1 MDTTAMPMA
10 VDPLAA
16 FRMDGEVVIVTGAG
30 NGLGRAFAACF
41 ARVGAKVMVLDRN
54 AEAAASCATAITD
67 AGGEAEFHVVDVT
80 QEMTIDHA
88 FAAIMAAH
96 GRIDVLINNAGIAIR
111 RPTVDLSLAD
121 WNKVV
126 DVNLTGVFLCCR
138 AAGRHM
144 LQGSGGR
151 IVNIASI
158 MGLSGGGLYPNISYQ
173 STKGAVINLTRALA
187 VEWARHG
194 LRVNA
199 VAPTWVRTEFTKAL
213 FEQPQ
218 LVEQIETMTPM
229 GRVAEVDDVVGSVL
243 FLASRASA
251 LVTGHT
257 LAVDGGYL
265 AQ

>member
-1 MDTTAMPMA
+1 MDETSMPMKA
-10 VDPLAA
+10 DPLAA
-16 FRMDGEVVIVTGAG
+16 YRMDGDVVVVTGAG
-30 NGLGRAFAACF
+30 NGLGSAFAQCF
-41 ARVGAKVMVLDRN
+41 SRVGAKVMVLDHD
-54 AEAAASCATAITD
+54 AQAAKACAADITN
-67 AGGEAEFHVVDVT
+67 AGGVAESHVVDVA
-80 QEMTIDHA
+80 QEAMVDQA
-88 FAAIMAAH
+88 FAAIRATH

-144 LQGSGGR
+144 VQGDGGR

-173 STKGAVINLTRALA
+173 STKGGVVNLTRALA
-187 VEWARHG
+187 VEWAQHG
-194 LRVNA
+194 IRVNA
-199 VAPTWVRTEFTKAL
+199 VAPTWVRTAFTKPL
-213 FEQPQ
+213 FEQPE
-218 LVEQIETMTPM
+218 LVAEMEKMTPM
-229 GRVAEVDDVVGSVL
+229 GRVAEIDDVVGPVL

-251 LVTGHT
+251 LVTGQI

>member
-1 MDTTAMPMA
+1 MDETRMPMKA
-10 VDPLAA
+10 DPLAA
-16 FRMDGEVVIVTGAG
+16 FRMDGDVVIVTGAG
-30 NGLGRAFAACF
+30 NGLGSAFAECLAS
-41 ARVGAKVMVLDRN
+41 VGANVMVLDHDAQA
-54 AEAAASCATAITD
+54 AEACAAHIRNN
-67 AGGEAEFHVVDVT
+67 GGAAESHVVDVT
-80 QEMTIDHA
+80 QEAMVDQA
-88 FAAIMAAH
+88 FADIMARH
-96 GRIDVLINNAGIAIR
+96 GRIDVLVNNAGIAIR

-144 LQGSGGR
+144 LQREGGR

-173 STKGAVINLTRALA
+173 STKGAVVNLTRALA

-194 LRVNA
+194 IRVNA
-199 VAPTWVRTEFTKAL
+199 VAPTWVRTAFTTPL
-213 FEQPQ
+213 FEQPE
-218 LVEQIETMTPM
+218 LVAEMERMTPM